1 MASDITEDEV
11 KAALRH
17 LKNNKSPGP
26 DGIMTEIVKALDT
39 AITPCLVNYFHKLF
53 SSGSYPID
61 WTNSKI
67 VPLHK
72 KGDINDVDN

>member
-1 MASDITEDEV
+1 
-11 KAALRH
+11 
-17 LKNNKSPGP
+17 
-26 DGIMTEIVKALDT
+26 MTEIVKALDT

-53 SSGSYPID
+53 SSGSYPTD
-61 WTNSKI
+61 WTNSTI